1 MASQNAIYSSRS
13 GRKIRGQSA
22 YYSNGKAKG
31 YIGPTGLLYLYASK
45 DLLHLAFS
53 IEEAVSRSVTLL
65 GIMYQL
71 EILLISCCDLR
82 SEVITQSNVLF
93 LFYF

>member
-1 MASQNAIYSSRS
+1 MASQNAIYSSLS

-45 DLLHLAFS
+45 ELLHLAFS
-53 IEEAVSRSVTLL
+53 TEGAVSLPVPLL
-65 GIMYQL
+65 GIKYQL
-71 EILLISCCDLR
+71 EILLISCYL
-82 SEVITQSNVLF
+82 
-93 LFYF
+93 